1 MFSLSQTEDFEPYFT
16 GRKRLLPRPSD
27 LSFYNWETQT
37 ATSNP
42 TPNYQVCI
50 PSCFVLSVILCHWSD
65 FPNSVEPPCTTTS
78 RKRPPPISDRP
89 PKHQLFPSK
98 SLTVGTSSK
107 QPPSVSDRDH
117 FSGLTVNDF
126 PLFQPLVSSLCT
138 LKNIQRTFIVT
149 TWDYTCRN

>member
-1 MFSLSQTEDFEPYFT
+1 MFSFSFSQTEDFEPYFT

-65 FPNSVEPPCTTTS
+65 FPDTVEPPCATTS
-78 RKRPPPISDRP
+78 RKRPPPMIDRL
-89 PKHQLFPSK
+89 PKHRNTEIFPVK
-98 SLTVGTSSK
+98 AL
-107 QPPSVSDRDH
+107 
-117 FSGLTVNDF
+117 
-126 PLFQPLVSSLCT
+126 
-138 LKNIQRTFIVT
+138 
-149 TWDYTCRN
+149 

>member
-1 MFSLSQTEDFEPYFT
+1 MFSFSFSQTEDFEPYFT

-65 FPNSVEPPCTTTS
+65 FPDTVEPPCATTFQNT
-78 RKRPPPISDRP
+78 KISLV
-89 PKHQLFPSK
+89 KALQLE
-98 SLTVGTSSK
+98 
-107 QPPSVSDRDH
+107 
-117 FSGLTVNDF
+117 
-126 PLFQPLVSSLCT
+126 PLVNNDL
-138 LKNIQRTFIVT
+138 L
-149 TWDYTCRN
+149 